1 MFSDLDMP
9 VSNLR
14 QDETCDSTCKAVLWA
29 LCYQS
34 HAFRINGEEK
44 RKEKATNTV
53 LHVVDTTKHT
63 AKCPAHSFCDFNN
76 SPSLF
81 LPLSRS
87 LELSIEARC
96 LMIDASNE
104 RQEKGEEEKAWL
116 LLLGDSTIRHLR
128 LLRLWLPSSR
138 DSNTWSEDRRRR
150 STGEDDYDREK
161 TDAAGNDF
169 QRP

>member
-1 MFSDLDMP
+1 MTP
-9 VSNLR
+9 HV
-14 QDETCDSTCKAVLWA
+14 K
-29 LCYQS
+29 LCYGPFVIRAMHFES
-34 HAFRINGEEK
+34 MEK
-44 RKEKATNTV
+44 RKERRRQQTPFCMWLIPPNTLLNV
-53 LHVVDTTKHT
+53 QPILSVTSIT
-63 AKCPAHSFCDFNN
+63 
-76 SPSLF
+76 

-104 RQEKGEEEKAWL
+104 RREKGEAEKAWL

-128 LLRLWLPSSR
+128 LLRLWLPSNR